1 MAEQQNYNNHTRW
14 YPLVHFIILPLL
26 LINLIWAIAAVAGD
40 PQPIR
45 FQYLLLSVI
54 IVLVNTA
61 GRIQP
66 LKVQDRVIRLE
77 ERLRY
82 KELLPPELE
91 EKASKLRARQI
102 LALRFASDE
111 ELPGLVEKVV
121 DGSLVTP
128 KEIKTSIKNWKA
140 DHFRA

>member
-91 EKASKLRARQI
+91 EKASKLRAR
-102 LALRFASDE
+102 R
-111 ELPGLVEKVV
+111 
-121 DGSLVTP
+121 SLLSVC
-128 KEIKTSIKNWKA
+128 
-140 DHFRA
+140 FRRRIAGPC